1 MTTHIITA
9 LQGDGVITVLDPL
22 SGTTQQ
28 TIHTGM
34 QIQDIKIIDNTIFMV
49 DMHRL
54 VGWQLEA
61 DGMMMPGAYD
71 TKVIDEPLPLVLMRT
86 T

>member
-1 MTTHIITA
+1 
-9 LQGDGVITVLDPL
+9 
-22 SGTTQQ
+22 
-28 TIHTGM
+28 M